1 MTELGFYQL
10 VDRETSEKGV
20 VEVFTS
26 SEHVGSPWGPMQ
38 HGGPVA
44 ALLTRAMDRLTER
57 VGSRLSRVTIDL
69 LGPVP
74 ISDVRVSA
82 RVVRPGKK
90 IALAQSVLEAKMPD
104 GTWRDCAIGSAWRQA
119 TQDTVDVVNHANAAP
134 PALDESL
141 LPDISLFPIEWMSAG
156 FVASLTMKVAKTSFT
171 EGNPSIAWMRLARHL
186 VQGEKTTALE
196 QVMALADTTNGVGAR
211 LDPAHFRFLNTEMTV
226 HLYGAPV
233 DDWLGIEAETSV
245 GADGVGLSASVLHST
260 AGPIGRVAQSLL
272 VERISAS

>member
-1 MTELGFYQL
+1 MAESGFYQL
-10 VDRETSEKGV
+10 VDRETSDRGA

-26 SEHVGSPWGPMQ
+26 SDHVQSAWGPIQ

-57 VGSRLSRVTIDL
+57 ADSRLTRITIDL

-82 RVVRPGKK
+82 HVVRPGKK
-90 IALAQSVLEAKMPD
+90 IALVQSVLEAKMPD
-104 GTWRDCAIGSAWRQA
+104 GTWRDFALGSAWRQA
-119 TQDTVDVVNHANAAP
+119 TQDTADVVNHAN
-134 PALDESL
+134 PASPSLDEST
-141 LPDISLFPIEWMSAG
+141 LPDVSLFPIEWLSSG
-156 FVASLTMKVAKTSFT
+156 FVASLTMKVARTSST
-171 EGNPSIAWMRLARHL
+171 EGEPSIAWLRLARDL

-196 QVMALADTTNGVGAR
+196 QLMALADTTNGVGAR

-226 HLYGAPV
+226 HLYSAPV

-245 GADGVGLSASVLHST
+245 GVDGVGLSASVLHSA
-260 AGPIGRVAQSLL
+260 AGPIGRVAQSVL
-272 VERISAS
+272 VERVASS